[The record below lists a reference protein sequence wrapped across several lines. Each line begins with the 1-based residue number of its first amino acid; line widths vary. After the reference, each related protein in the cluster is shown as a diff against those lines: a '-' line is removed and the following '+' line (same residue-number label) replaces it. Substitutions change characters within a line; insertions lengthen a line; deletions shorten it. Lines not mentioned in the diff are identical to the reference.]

1 MKTQVQVRR
10 YDNLNQIDTDLRL
23 IESQVQK
30 HFASLSSI
38 TAQTDKT
45 CRKFIRTSEFAS
57 VAATSLRNIKTW
69 IDHAGLPEDGPKN
82 LPPKI
87 ADLSQ
92 KIRKLEEQVTK
103 TSQSL
108 CDPSKELR
116 TMAARLK
123 VRCDSYLT
131 EIFDKAS
138 SKPMVLAN
146 RVTND
151 FEPVIQ
157 IEYSKPIKESSFQF
171 PRYIIRVHEKDGK
184 LALSTTC
191 IGSLVAAGQPSP
203 VPDVDA
209 ALIFLHARLVA
220 QGLIT
225 PTETKE

>member
-10 YDNLNQIDTDLRL
+10 YENLSQIDTDLRL
-23 IESQVQK
+23 IESQVQN
-30 HFASLSSI
+30 HFTALSSI
-38 TAQTDKT
+38 TSQSEKS

-57 VAATSLRNIKTW
+57 VAATSLLNIKTW
-69 IDHAGLPEDGPKN
+69 IDHAGLPEEGPKN

-87 ADLSQ
+87 AALSQ
-92 KIRKLEEQVTK
+92 KISKLEAQVLK
-103 TSQSL
+103 TSETL
-108 CDPSKELR
+108 CEPSKELR
-116 TMAARLK
+116 AMAARLK

-131 EIFDKAS
+131 EIFNKAT
-138 SKPMVLAN
+138 SKAMVLAN
-146 RVTND
+146 RATNE

-157 IEYSKPIKESSFQF
+157 IEYWKPVKETAFQF

-184 LALSTTC
+184 LSLSTTC
-191 IGSLVAAGQPSP
+191 IGSLIATASPSP

-225 PTETKE
+225 PAGTKE